1 MKELEEENIFLK
13 QTIKALEKRIDEL
26 EGIVKEKSKPSFI
39 KEDVKEEPKKSGQK
53 EGHVGYSRHV
63 PERID
68 EVKEHKLDR
77 CPICGEP
84 VSDTQEI
91 RERI

>member
-26 EGIVKEKSKPSFI
+26 EGIVREKKKPDFV

-53 EGHVGYSRHV
+53 EGHMTYS
-63 PERID
+63 P
-68 EVKEHKLDR
+68 
-77 CPICGEP
+77 P
-84 VSDTQEI
+84 
-91 RERI
+91 